1 MFLPFGERSV
11 YRTSGMITSVNAMS
25 TQTRKYELK
34 ARAESQ
40 RATRDRIARATAE
53 LHEQKGVAQTTVAEI
68 ARRAGVTRLTVYN
81 HFADLSELLPACAA
95 HYDRLHPMPDLGSA
109 LTKAAPDERVR
120 GALAL
125 LYGWYRE
132 TEPMYGRLFSDRAS
146 VPELDRF
153 LEQNI
158 DRMQAELADD
168 LAAAFGVRGRQA
180 ERIRTLIRLAL
191 DFWTWRRLSRAG
203 LDDGA
208 AADLMAASI
217 AAQGS

>member
-1 MFLPFGERSV
+1 
-11 YRTSGMITSVNAMS
+11 MS
-25 TQTRKYELK
+25 TQIRKYEQK

-40 RATRDRIARATAE
+40 RETHDRIARATVE
-53 LHEQKGVAQTTVAEI
+53 LHGEKGVAQTTVAEI

-95 HYDRLHPMPDLGSA
+95 HYDSLHPMPDLGSA
-109 LTKAAPDERVR
+109 LAQADPGERVR
-120 GALAL
+120 GVLAL

-132 TEPMYGRLFSDRAS
+132 TATMYGKLFSDRAS

-168 LAAAFGVRGRQA
+168 LAGAFGVRGRRA
-180 ERIRTLIRLAL
+180 ERIGALIRLAL
-191 DFWTWRRLSRAG
+191 DFWTWRRLSREG
-203 LDDGA
+203 LDDEA
-208 AADLMAASI
+208 AAGLMAAAI
-217 AAQGS
+217 ATPGA

>member
-1 MFLPFGERSV
+1 
-11 YRTSGMITSVNAMS
+11 MS

-40 RATRDRIARATAE
+40 RETRDRIARATAE
-53 LHEQKGVAQTTVAEI
+53 LHEEKGVARTTVAEI

-95 HYDRLHPMPDLGSA
+95 HYEALHPLPDLGSVLA
-109 LTKAAPDERVR
+109 QAEPRERVR
-120 GALAL
+120 GALAR

-132 TEPMYGRLFSDRAS
+132 TERMYGKLFSDRAS

-168 LAAAFGVRGRQA
+168 LAAPFGGRARGA
-180 ERIRTLIRLAL
+180 ERTRALIRLAL
-191 DFWTWRRLSRAG
+191 DFWTWRRLSREG
-203 LDDGA
+203 LDDEA
-208 AADLMAASI
+208 AADLMATAV
-217 AAQGS
+217 ATHGA

>member
-1 MFLPFGERSV
+1 MN
-11 YRTSGMITSVNAMS
+11 TMS

-40 RATRDRIARATAE
+40 RETRERIARATAE
-53 LHEQKGVAQTTVAEI
+53 LHEEKGVAQTTVAEI

-81 HFADLSELLPACAA
+81 HFAGLSELLPACAA
-95 HYDRLHPMPDLGSA
+95 HYERLHPVPELGSVLA
-109 LTKAAPDERVR
+109 QADPGERVR
-120 GALAL
+120 GALAR

-132 TEPMYGRLFSDRAS
+132 TEPMYGKLFSDRAS

-168 LAAAFGVRGRQA
+168 LAAAFAVRGRRA
-180 ERIRTLIRLAL
+180 ERTGALIRLAL
-191 DFWTWRRLSRAG
+191 DFWTWRRLSREG
-203 LDDGA
+203 LDDEA
-208 AADLMAASI
+208 AADLMAAAI
-217 AAQGS
+217 ATHGA